1 MDATRAEGVP
11 SMEGLT
17 VTAVAARL
25 KVSTLTVRRW
35 LRAGSLGGS
44 ELDDR
49 VRCRISEADLA
60 SFLDARHRG
69 GVHERPRRQPLA
81 P

>member
-1 MDATRAEGVP
+1 
-11 SMEGLT
+11 MEGLT
-17 VTAVAARL
+17 VNVVAERL
-25 KVSTLTVRRW
+25 KVSPLTVRRW

-44 ELDDR
+44 ELEDR
-49 VRCRISEADLA
+49 ACCRISEADLA